1 MSIETILL
9 ETVQEV
15 YFDLLDLQEKLY
27 CKSINLHGFQEFK
40 NLDQFMDEQI
50 MKLNYL
56 DHHLSKYLNLEHEN
70 D

>member
-1 MSIETILL
+1 MSRETILL

-15 YFDLLDLQEKLY
+15 YFDLEDLREKLY
-27 CKSINLHGFQEFK
+27 CKGIDLHGFEEFK
-40 NLDQFMDEQI
+40 NLDQFIDEQI

-56 DHHLSKYLNLEHEN
+56 DHHLAKYLNLEHEN